1 MGALAILTFAL
12 TGSLTMA
19 ILFGAVAAFFGS
31 IFGALNMSLIQLQA
45 PQYIRGRV
53 VSLLIV
59 MSGVMPLA
67 VVPIGGVAEYLGVSL
82 ALAFAAMMVGLS
94 VWILNAL
101 FPKLKSI
108 SHISETNAG

>member
-1 MGALAILTFAL
+1 
-12 TGSLTMA
+12 
-19 ILFGAVAAFFGS
+19 
-31 IFGALNMSLIQLQA
+31 MSLIQLQA

-53 VSLLIV
+53 ISLLIV

-67 VVPIGGVAEYLGVSL
+67 VVPIGGVAEYLGVSV

-101 FPKLKSI
+101 FPKFKSI